1 MTRGALAGLALRD
14 ALLRRAPQGEGLK
27 SRHASSPRGLVRLQ
41 GAPVVCLLSRPF
53 SPEGACGTPG
63 VSPRPRRHVLRNAVD
78 AHGTLCL
85 ERNKAQGSRM
95 PVAGHTAAAR
105 LRTATTEAGRRLRSA
120 RDGFCGLL
128 HVPGGVAGADAGP
141 VRASCRP
148 DMHLGRPP
156 VTPASILFRRPG
168 PASLRPPPPAP
179 RQRRR
184 SRRAPY
190 RNGMDEGYF

>member
-63 VSPRPRRHVLRNAVD
+63 RHMLRNAVD
-78 AHGTLCL
+78 AHGTLRL

-95 PVAGHTAAAR
+95 PVAGHTAAA
-105 LRTATTEAGRRLRSA
+105 G
-120 RDGFCGLL
+120 
-128 HVPGGVAGADAGP
+128 
-141 VRASCRP
+141 
-148 DMHLGRPP
+148 
-156 VTPASILFRRPG
+156 
-168 PASLRPPPPAP
+168 
-179 RQRRR
+179 
-184 SRRAPY
+184 
-190 RNGMDEGYF
+190 